1 MKKTLLFL
9 TALMVLI
16 SINSCSD
23 SDSDNLDNINTT
35 QADKKKLILKK
46 FEELGLDPANVIFS
60 DTIDSSNAITVESL
74 KDLENVM
81 SHEIYL
87 EKNKEIINNINSKE
101 FSEISNSDYSN
112 NRYYDGTNYGYTSFQ
127 TEVPVPQLFSLFKR
141 NMSLFISFQYERFEL
156 QNTYGESGIRNVSS
170 TLIGLTFGYSY
181 DHIDFYH
188 RGSGAMTVQLT
199 INGVLNRNIF
209 FEGIGTIYRS
219 NVKTIGYFVPRKN
232 NTYEGQFRVVSI

>member
-87 EKNKEIINNINSKE
+87 EKIKK
-101 FSEISNSDYSN
+101 
-112 NRYYDGTNYGYTSFQ
+112 
-127 TEVPVPQLFSLFKR
+127 L
-141 NMSLFISFQYERFEL
+141 
-156 QNTYGESGIRNVSS
+156 
-170 TLIGLTFGYSY
+170 
-181 DHIDFYH
+181 
-188 RGSGAMTVQLT
+188 
-199 INGVLNRNIF
+199 
-209 FEGIGTIYRS
+209 
-219 NVKTIGYFVPRKN
+219 
-232 NTYEGQFRVVSI
+232 